1 MPSISD
7 CLDSPILSH
16 KLLEDELHFKTEIG
30 GEIIVQ
36 GAYVADGY
44 IDGYA
49 KYYLS
54 DRDDVFEL
62 GEQDASKAEDAIR
75 EYANR
80 EYIAIDFEEED
91 HEL

>member
-7 CLDSPILSH
+7 CLHSRILSH
-16 KLLEDELHFKTEIG
+16 KLMEDELHFETERG

-36 GAYVADGY
+36 GDFVACGY
-44 IDGYA
+44 IDSCA
-49 KYYLS
+49 RYYLS

-62 GEQDASKAEDAIR
+62 GERDASKAEDAIR